1 MLPTPA
7 RKKSVRAKIPRA
19 PPPLQRAAKQL
30 ELRTKI
36 GEVNTARLQ
45 RQAQEARNN
54 LVGELQRLRSMNA
67 ATLPGL
73 AAYMATRRGQARQMQ
88 ARM

>member
-1 MLPTPA
+1 MLPAPA
-7 RKKSVRAKIPRA
+7 RKRSVRAIRA

-36 GEVNTARLQ
+36 DEVNTARLR